1 VLGYGP
7 EQPPGVGDKKDFV
20 PRAFIVSAQGQ
31 RSLKFLQ
38 FQAEVEEVLADAC
51 RALGYKDAQV
61 DVSLPPNDS
70 YGDLASAVPIRIAK
84 GSGKDPGEVAIEL
97 ASKAMDLAKKTK
109 YVGSVSPHRGGYVN
123 FGINHARFIS
133 ESVADITSG
142 DLGAVKERGEV
153 VAIEHTNVNP
163 NKALHIGHAR
173 NLVLGDS
180 LVRVMRFMGH
190 QVQALN
196 YIDDSGAQV
205 ADIIVGFKFLG
216 LSDEAP
222 AGVKYDIYCG
232 DNVYTRVTR
241 EYEKDPALKEKQ
253 SFVLKEIENG
263 SGEIAQYARG
273 IVRRILADQLSTC
286 WRLGASYD
294 LLNWESQLVHS
305 GMWEKIFESLKK
317 MGYVKL
323 QTEGENKGTWVIP
336 DPETGEEKVVVRSD
350 GTAVYVAKDI
360 PYAAWKIGLIGD
372 PFGYEVY
379 PAQQPGGT
387 LYSTTLSGKKGKV
400 RFGGADLAIS
410 VIDTRQSYL
419 QRIVSKVLDE
429 FRVGSSQRYLHR
441 SYEVVSLSKKTA
453 AQLGFSIGGEF
464 AHMSGRKGL
473 YVNVETMLDR
483 LKEKAKSETR
493 RRNQSEPDA
502 WVEEV
507 AEAVAVSALR
517 YELLKQDPDKMIVF
531 DIDEALRFQ
540 GDTGPYLLY
549 TYARARRILDKTEGK
564 PRVDEKSAMKLTKP
578 EELRLAKKMSMLDLS
593 AETAEEFLSPKEIAR
608 FAHDLAVA
616 FNDFYES
623 VPVNKEEDRELRD
636 ARLALVDASSMI
648 LGEAMKL
655 LGISYRDRI

>member
-1 VLGYGP
+1 M
-7 EQPPGVGDKKDFV
+7 
-20 PRAFIVSAQGQ
+20 
-31 RSLKFLQ
+31 KFLD
-38 FQAEVEEVLADAC
+38 FQAEVEEVLAASC
-51 RALGYKDAQV
+51 RDLGYKDAEI
-61 DVSLPPNDS
+61 DVSLPPS
-70 YGDLASAVPIRIAK
+70 EAYGDLASAVPIRIAREQ
-84 GSGKDPGEVAIEL
+84 GKKPADVAIEL
-97 ASKAMDLAKKTK
+97 ASKGMDHARKSR
-109 YVGSVSPHRGGYVN
+109 YIGSVSPHRGGYLN
-123 FGINHARFIS
+123 FGINRPRFIF
-133 ESVADITSG
+133 ESISAIASG
-142 DLGAVKERGEV
+142 DLGRVRERGEV

-196 YIDDSGAQV
+196 YVDDSGAQV
-205 ADIIVGFKFLG
+205 ADIIVGFRFLG

-222 AGVKYDIYCG
+222 PGVKFDAYCG

-241 EYEKDPALKEKQ
+241 EYETDPSLRQKQ
-253 SFVLKEIENG
+253 SLVLKEIEDG
-263 SGEIAQYARG
+263 TGEVASYTRS
-273 IVRRILADQLSTC
+273 IVKKILAAQLSTC

-294 LLNWESQLVHS
+294 LLNWESQIVHS

-317 MGYVKL
+317 MGYVKF
-323 QTEGENKGTWVIP
+323 QTEGANRGTWVIP

-379 PAQQPGGT
+379 PLDQPGGT
-387 LYSTTLSGKKGKV
+387 MYSTTLDGRKGAV
-400 RFGGADLAIS
+400 RFGGARLAIS

-429 FRVGSSQRYLHR
+429 FREGSSKRYLHR
-441 SYEVVSLSKKTA
+441 SYEVVSLSKRTA
-453 AQLGFSIGGEF
+453 AQLGFSIDGDF
-464 AHMSGRKGL
+464 AHMSGRKGI
-473 YVNVETMLDR
+473 YVNVDTVLDR
-483 LKEKAKSETR
+483 LKDKAGAETR
-493 RRNQSEPDA
+493 RRNPSETDS
-502 WVEEV
+502 WVADV

-531 DIDEALRFQ
+531 DMDEALEFQ

-549 TYARARRILDKTEGK
+549 TYARARRILDKSDGS
-564 PRVDEKSAMKLTKP
+564 PRVDVASAAKLSRP
-578 EELRLAKKMSMLDLS
+578 QELRLAKKMSMLDLS
-593 AETAEEFLSPKEIAR
+593 AEAAEEFLSPKEVAR

-623 VPVNKEEDRELRD
+623 VPVNKEADAELRD
-636 ARLALVDASSMI
+636 ARLALVDAASRVLAESMRLI
-648 LGEAMKL
+648 GVPVK
-655 LGISYRDRI
+655 DRI